1 MAKDRKISLKAN
13 PSAAGRGVGVNGERS
28 VRLRIVAS
36 MLIAA
41 VLVALAEASLALLP
55 RLAGKNLLRGI
66 LYFPPE
72 VTREQYERYLAIRD
86 PVVGWPARAALR
98 AAGGPEP
105 RPSPAFPEAR
115 EWCVTLYG
123 ESFTY
128 GDEVSD
134 AEAWGNVLAQRL
146 GCRVANFGV
155 GGYGTDQALLRFT
168 ANPADRA
175 PVTIVGV
182 FADNPLRNVNQYRYF
197 LGGEALAL
205 KPRFVLE
212 NGALK
217 LVPIPNLSYE
227 QFINGLSDPRAV
239 FAHEVFLPG
248 SRHGPVIWSFPYTLS
263 LLDLVRTD
271 HVINYVR
278 GRPSWI
284 NFHRLDHD
292 SRALPTTVAIVEEFR
307 RRATAG
313 KTVVAVIYPTGAS
326 YKLTR
331 RTGES
336 TFGALVAELAARGIP
351 ARDLTADFAA
361 YLGERSFCEMLSS
374 AAACS
379 GHYNAEGN
387 RVVAEAMQAFLA
399 ANRLP
404 GHGKQ

>member
-1 MAKDRKISLKAN
+1 V
-13 PSAAGRGVGVNGERS
+13 AAGV
-28 VRLRIVAS
+28 LIV
-36 MLIAA
+36 A
-41 VLVALAEASLALLP
+41 VLVALAEAGLALLP
-55 RLAGKNLLRGI
+55 RIAGKDLLRGI

-72 VTREQYERYLAIRD
+72 VTRAQYERYLAVRD
-86 PVVGWPARAALR
+86 PVVGWPARGLGAE
-98 AAGGPEP
+98 GQPVP
-105 RPSPAFPEAR
+105 RPSPAYPGTG

-123 ESFTY
+123 DSFTF
-128 GDEVSD
+128 GDDVSD
-134 AEAWGNVLAQRL
+134 ADAWGNVLAQRL
-146 GCRVANFGV
+146 GCRVGNFAV
-155 GGYGTDQALLRFT
+155 GGYGTDQALLRFID
-168 ANPADRA
+168 NPADRA

-182 FADNPLRNVNQYRYF
+182 FADNLLRNVNQYRYF
-197 LGGEALAL
+197 LTGGVTLAL

-212 NGALK
+212 NGALR
-217 LVPIPNLSYE
+217 LVPLPNLGYD
-227 QFINGLSDPRAV
+227 QFIAGLRAPHSI
-239 FAHEVFLPG
+239 FAHEAFLPG

-271 HVINYVR
+271 HVTNYVR

-313 KTVVAVIYPTGAS
+313 KTVVAVLYPTGAS

-331 RTGES
+331 RTGVS
-336 TFGALVAELAARGIP
+336 TFGALAAEFTARGIP

-361 YLGERSFCEMLSS
+361 YLGERSFCQLLTS

-387 RVVAEAMQAFLA
+387 RVVAEAMQAFVT
-399 ANRLP
+399 ANRPP
-404 GHGKQ
+404 GRGKQ